1 MARTRV
7 ASPLAKGRGETSA
20 MGLTTGGHYRSHH
33 IALKSYRRLH
43 CWRGMIRSIRTF
55 MKFLNTSFLQCVIV
69 TAALFTSP
77 FEIAAANSTAGSG
90 QSGNSSWPRERYQ
103 DGNRLIIYQPQVDDW
118 KNFQDL
124 SWRMAVSLT
133 PKSGKTAL
141 GVVEMKGNTDIDNVA
156 KVAIITNPQVTGTYF
171 PSLDNATK
179 EKMEQLFKTFVPST
193 FSVSLH
199 SLIAST
205 PKKEAPAGAQLNND
219 PPKIFVGY
227 RPSILLSV
235 NGEPVVSEVPNTN
248 LKFVVNT
255 QWPLFFDEGNSTYY
269 LAAGQQWLTSNS
281 LEGQWSATKKLP
293 PDMSKLPRDKQ
304 WSALKKFIPP
314 PAKSTGVTPDV
325 FYADKPAEVILF
337 DGQPVYAQIPDTQ
350 LEYATNT
357 NSVVFV
363 YTPTQQFYYLTA
375 GRWFRTADLQQGPWT
390 YATPDLPPDFAK
402 IPLNSPASA
411 ILASVPGT
419 EEAKDAVLL
428 AQVPTTMTVNA
439 KEAAA
444 KVKVEYAGDP
454 KFEPIKGTSMEYAT
468 NTQDKVIKVGDVYYL
483 CLQSVWFVS
492 PNPQGPWTTCTSVPQ
507 EIYTIPS
514 SSPVYNVTYVTQS
527 ANPDG
532 TVTANYTA
540 GYLGTFILGA
550 AAGAILADGS
560 GYWWPPYCYGG
571 YYYPY
576 PGTYCGAYYGGY
588 GYHYPAPYYD
598 SATGAYGWKQTAYGP
613 YGSATRGAGY
623 NPYTGTYARGASVST
638 PYGSRSAAQAYNP
651 YTGTYAQTRQGSSP
665 NAQWGS
671 SYVSRGNQSATMG
684 HYSTANGTVAGA
696 ADSQGGK
703 VAASSTKWGNSAVGK
718 TASGNMYAGH
728 DGNVY
733 KNTGNGWQKYDNGSW
748 NSVNKPQPN
757 WQGAESSQQRTASE
771 SYQQR
776 SSAASSSD
784 RSSTGG
790 GMDRSGGGGFGRS
803 GGGGGSDDLDREAQN
818 RARGDFSS
826 QRFQG
831 FQGGGFDRSGGG
843 GGFGGDRFG
852 GGGGFGG
859 GDRFGG
865 GGGFGRFG
873 GFGGG
878 GGFRGRR

>member
-1 MARTRV
+1 
-7 ASPLAKGRGETSA
+7 
-20 MGLTTGGHYRSHH
+20 
-33 IALKSYRRLH
+33 
-43 CWRGMIRSIRTF
+43 
-55 MKFLNTSFLQCVIV
+55 MKFPTACLLQCVIA
-69 TAALFTSP
+69 TAAFCIPP
-77 FEIAAANSTAGSG
+77 FEIVIAASTSGSNQAGD
-90 QSGNSSWPRERYQ
+90 SSWPREKYSN
-103 DGNRLIIYQPQVDDW
+103 GTRLIIYQPQVDDW

-124 SWRMAVSLT
+124 SWRMAISLT
-133 PKSGKTAL
+133 PKSGKTVL
-141 GVVEMKGNTDIDNVA
+141 GVVEMKGTTSIDNVA
-156 KVAIITNPQVTGTYF
+156 KVAVITNPQVTGTYF

-179 EKMEQLFKTFVPST
+179 EKMDQLFKTFVPPT
-193 FSVSLH
+193 FSISLYH
-199 SLIAST
+199 LIAST

-235 NGEPVVSEVPNTN
+235 NGQPVLSEVPNTN

-255 QWPLFFDEGNSTYY
+255 QWPLFFDSGNSSYY
-269 LAAGQQWLTSNS
+269 LAVGQQWLMTNS
-281 LEGQWSATKKLP
+281 LGGQWSPTKKLP
-293 PDMSKLPRDKQ
+293 PDMSKVPQDKQ

-314 PAKSTGVTPDV
+314 AANPKGVTPDV
-325 FYADKPAEVILF
+325 VYSDKPAEIILF
-337 DGQPVYAQIPDTQ
+337 DGQPAYAQIPDTQ
-350 LEYATNT
+350 LQYATNT

-375 GRWFRTADLQQGPWT
+375 GRWFSTNDLQNGPWT
-390 YATPDLPPDFAK
+390 YATPDLPADFAK
-402 IPLNSPASA
+402 IPLSSPASA
-411 ILASVPGT
+411 ILATVPGT

-439 KEAAA
+439 KEAAG

-468 NTQDKVIKVGDVYYL
+468 NTADKVVKVGDVYYL
-483 CLQSVWFVS
+483 CLQGVWFMS
-492 PNPQGPWTTCTSVPQ
+492 PNPTGPWTTCTSVPQ
-507 EIYTIPS
+507 EIYTIPA
-514 SSPVYNVTYVTQS
+514 SSPVYNVTYVTQT

-532 TVTANYTA
+532 TVTSNYTA

-550 AAGAILADGS
+550 ATGAILADGS
-560 GYWWPPYCYGG
+560 GYWWPPYCNAG

-576 PGTYCGAYYGGY
+576 PATYCGAYYGGY
-588 GYHYPAPYYD
+588 GYHYPTPYYD

-613 YGSATRGAGY
+613 YGSAKRGAGY

-671 SYVSRGNQSATMG
+671 SYVSRGDQSATMG

-696 ADSQGGK
+696 SDSQGGK
-703 VAASSTKWGNSAVGK
+703 VAASSTKWGNTAAGK

-757 WQGAESSQQRTASE
+757 WQGSENSQQREGSE

-776 SSAASSSD
+776 SSQASSYNRSSADTATHSSEGSYNRSSGGFD
-784 RSSTGG
+784 RSS
-790 GMDRSGGGGFGRS
+790 
-803 GGGGGSDDLDREAQN
+803 GGSGSGDVDREAQN
-818 RARGDFSS
+818 RSRGDFSS

-831 FQGGGFDRSGGG
+831 FQS
-843 GGFGGDRFG
+843 
-852 GGGGFGG
+852 GG
-859 GDRFGG
+859 GDR
-865 GGGFGRFG
+865 
-873 GFGGG
+873 
-878 GGFRGRR
+878 